1 MKKLVAMVAGLVLVQ
16 AIGFAQPSKDPQ
28 QELSQAQQKI
38 RSLQASDQQ
47 IRAQVA
53 ALKKD
58 QAKLEADIQKS
69 ATAGDSLMKA
79 TMDSIR
85 ISNERSLNN
94 ERETASVRSSVS
106 LQQNLVIVAL
116 VMVVCLL
123 LLFLWQRR
131 MVRALASLHEA
142 DITKMTGKMELQAS
156 EISAKISR
164 LQETLSE
171 ATVKTDEKIGSL
183 KSLLSKEMTEMADN
197 LKQTAGQIREDHR
210 AGMAA
215 EQKSREDGLS
225 AMTLRLAALDEKLDA
240 GLDAAIS
247 HLKHET
253 ENHRKEVA
261 EIRKALQDVSKSQK
275 GRGSAA
281 E

>member
-1 MKKLVAMVAGLVLVQ
+1 MKKLFALVAGLVLVQ
-16 AIGFAQPSKDPQ
+16 AMGFAQTSKDPQ
-28 QELSQAQQKI
+28 QELIQAQQKI

-47 IRAQVA
+47 IKAQVA
-53 ALKKD
+53 TLKKD

-69 ATAGDSLMKA
+69 VTAGDSLMKA

-85 ISNERSLNN
+85 ISNERSVNN
-94 ERETASVRSSVS
+94 EKETASVRSSLS

-116 VMVVCLL
+116 VMVVCLF

-131 MVRALASLHEA
+131 MIRTLASVHEA
-142 DITKMTGKMELQAS
+142 DITKMTGKMELQAG
-156 EISAKISR
+156 EISAKVGR
-164 LQETLSE
+164 LQDQLSQASLKSE
-171 ATVKTDEKIGSL
+171 EKIGSL
-183 KSLLSKEMTEMADN
+183 KALLSKELAGLTDSLN
-197 LKQTAGQIREDHR
+197 QTAGQIREDHR

-215 EQKSREDGLS
+215 EQKSRGEEIS
-225 AMTLRLAALDEKLDA
+225 ALTLRLAALDEKLDT

-261 EIRKALQDVSKSQK
+261 EIRKTLTEVSKSQK
-275 GRGSAA
+275 GRGSSA